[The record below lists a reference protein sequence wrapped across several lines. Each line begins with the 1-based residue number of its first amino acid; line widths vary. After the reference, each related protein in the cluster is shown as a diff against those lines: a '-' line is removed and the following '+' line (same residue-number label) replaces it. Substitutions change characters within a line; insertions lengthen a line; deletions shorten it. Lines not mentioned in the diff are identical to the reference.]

1 MKRQRS
7 AVILVAFLT
16 SAALVGGQTRITAPK
31 NKYSPAEDVKLG
43 REAAAEV
50 EKQMPM
56 LDDDRVDDYVDGVGE
71 RLVQNIP
78 AEFRHDGFRYTFDV
92 VNLREINAFALPGGP
107 MYAHRGMLEAAKTE
121 GEIAGVLAHEIS
133 HVALRH
139 GTAQASAATP
149 YQIGQIGSA
158 ILGAIIGGRAG
169 EVVSGVGQFGFGAA
183 FLRYS
188 REYEKQADILGA
200 QIMARTGYDPRDMAS
215 MFRTIEQQGGGRA
228 PEWLSNHPNPGN
240 RAEYISREAQSL
252 RVQNPIRNTE
262 DFQSVQARLDQMPP
276 APTTEEAARGV
287 NAGRRAPEGTTARPS
302 GRVAA
307 PSTRFTTYNEGDV
320 FRIGVPSNWR
330 EMASESS
337 VTFAPDGG
345 YGAAEGRSVFTHGVQ
360 VGISRNETHSLQ
372 DATQEL
378 ISGFAQSNP
387 QLARA
392 GTTTRGT
399 LGGRQS
405 LRTQQRVGGNGRP
418 RADCPLHD
426 SDARR
431 RAVLSDRRCTRR
443 GVGEVPVRHQP
454 HRLVDSVSSL
464 IWLPASGSRL
474 PRLPAHGFRRRR
486 WAPILVSG

>member
-1 MKRQRS
+1 MRRQAS
-7 AVILVAFLT
+7 ATILVAVLA
-16 SAALVGGQTRITAPK
+16 SAALVTGQTRVTAPK
-31 NKYSPAEDVKLG
+31 NKYTPADDVKLG

-56 LDDDRVDDYVDGVGE
+56 LNDNRVDGYVDDVGE

-78 AEFRHDGFRYTFDV
+78 AEFRHNEFRYSFDV

-149 YQIGQIGSA
+149 YAIGQIGSA

-169 EVVSGVGQFGFGAA
+169 DVVSGVGQFGFGAA

-200 QIMARTGYDPRDMAS
+200 QIMARAGYDPRDMAN
-215 MFRTIEQQGGGRA
+215 MFRTIEKESGGRA

-240 RAEYISREAQSL
+240 RAEYITREAQSL
-252 RVQNPIRNTE
+252 RVQNPVRNTE
-262 DFQSVQARLDQMPP
+262 AFQSVQARLEQMPP
-276 APTTEEAARGV
+276 APTTEEAARGA
-287 NAGRRAPEGTTARPS
+287 NAGNRAPENTTPRPS

-307 PSTRFTTYNEGDV
+307 PSTRYTTYNEGDV

-337 VTFAPDGG
+337 VTFAPEGG
-345 YGAAEGRSVFTHGVQ
+345 YGAANGRSIFTHGVQ

-372 DATQEL
+372 EATQEL
-378 ISGFAQSNP
+378 LAGFAQSNP

-392 GTTTRGT
+392 GNPTRGT
-399 LGGRQS
+399 LGGRQA
-405 LRTQQRVGGNGRP
+405 LRTQLANVSEATGGRERIVLYTTQMKDGTLFYLIGVAPEEDWGTYQNHINRV
-418 RADCPLHD
+418 A
-426 SDARR
+426 
-431 RAVLSDRRCTRR
+431 
-443 GVGEVPVRHQP
+443 
-454 HRLVDSVSSL
+454 SSIRFL
-464 IWLPASGSRL
+464 R
-474 PRLPAHGFRRRR
+474 
-486 WAPILVSG
+486 

>member
-1 MKRQRS
+1 
-7 AVILVAFLT
+7 
-16 SAALVGGQTRITAPK
+16 
-31 NKYSPAEDVKLG
+31 
-43 REAAAEV
+43 
-50 EKQMPM
+50 
-56 LDDDRVDDYVDGVGE
+56 
-71 RLVQNIP
+71 
-78 AEFRHDGFRYTFDV
+78 
-92 VNLREINAFALPGGP
+92 
-107 MYAHRGMLEAAKTE
+107 
-121 GEIAGVLAHEIS
+121 
-133 HVALRH
+133 
-139 GTAQASAATP
+139 
-149 YQIGQIGSA
+149 
-158 ILGAIIGGRAG
+158 
-169 EVVSGVGQFGFGAA
+169 
-183 FLRYS
+183 
-188 REYEKQADILGA
+188 
-200 QIMARTGYDPRDMAS
+200 

-405 LRTQQRVGGNGRP
+405 LRTQLTNVSEATGDRERIVLYTTQMRDGALFYLIGVAPDAEWGRY
-418 RADCPLHD
+418 
-426 SDARR
+426 
-431 RAVLSDRRCTRR
+431 
-443 GVGEVPVRHQP
+443 Q
-454 HRLVDSVSSL
+454 SVINRIASSIRFL
-464 IWLPASGSRL
+464 R
-474 PRLPAHGFRRRR
+474 
-486 WAPILVSG
+486 